1 MLLHWIWLA
10 HRPGVND
17 RVKLALLRHFR
28 DPEDIFFADDG
39 AYDYVEGL
47 TQEAKDALLDK
58 NLTGA
63 EEIL

>member
-39 AYDYVEGL
+39 AYD
-47 TQEAKDALLDK
+47 
-58 NLTGA
+58 
-63 EEIL
+63 